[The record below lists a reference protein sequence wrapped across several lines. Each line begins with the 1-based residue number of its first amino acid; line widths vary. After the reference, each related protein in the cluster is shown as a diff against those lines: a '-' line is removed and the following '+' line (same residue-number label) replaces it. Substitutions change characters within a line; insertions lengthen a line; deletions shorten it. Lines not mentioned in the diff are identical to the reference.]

1 MEFQFENIEIIKDVK
16 TFDSVRV
23 YFEGIL
29 SFATTQGLLKHPD
42 GDNEYSRELGRIG
55 HLLAQYESDYQN
67 FEPLRFKSPLILSI
81 EKQMKEKALNQRQ
94 TAFLLDIKENTLS
107 QMLTGKRHVSMKLA
121 KRLYTTLKIDPKL
134 IIEFA

>member
-67 FEPLRFKSPLILSI
+67 FEPLRFKSPLMLSI
-81 EKQMKEKALNQRQ
+81 A
-94 TAFLLDIKENTLS
+94 TP
-107 QMLTGKRHVSMKLA
+107 
-121 KRLYTTLKIDPKL
+121 TTLIYLLECIQVYHLQNLWNK
-134 IIEFA
+134 